1 MFRVACDMSL
11 VTDLR
16 QMSNY
21 GQKQVTQVTQMRNA
35 TCDKKHAT
43 SDKRQ
48 RRLFLKRTPN
58 ATEATAATVATDT
71 EATFVTQHKS
81 IKGEIY
87 AEHKE

>member
-1 MFRVACDMSL
+1 MSL

-21 GQKQVTQVTQMRNA
+21 GQKQVTEA
-35 TCDKKHAT
+35 TCDMKQET
-43 SDKRQ
+43 CDKRQ

-58 ATEATAATVATDT
+58 ATEATAATEATDT